1 MIYPQTAASEV
12 IYLDLTVKQIATI
25 IGWYEELAMQE
36 SGGMIVDQ
44 EETKLANLLNQKA
57 NSLIV
62 FQSTEEV
69 SSNQY

>member
-1 MIYPQTAASEV
+1 MIYPQTAANEV
-12 IYLDLTVKQIATI
+12 IHLDLTVKQIATI

-44 EETKLANLLNQKA
+44 EETRLANLLNQKA
-57 NSLIV
+57 SSLIV
-62 FQSTEEV
+62 FQSAEEV